1 MNTIFSMMLFPHFLA
16 GFCCMVGIALL
27 ALSAYRAASRRA
39 RIARAVAAGVV
50 MTVLTYFH
58 PYDVIPLAAALWVAP
73 LLIGVVERRRPQREI
88 ETAAWSTGV
97 WLPSLIHNAWL
108 FTENPA
114 MRAWDLQNQMITP
127 APSRLIIGLGI
138 GAPLAVLALF
148 ALRRMSVPMLF
159 MVAWFASHL
168 ALIHLPLNFQRRM
181 IGGVQ
186 FPMGAL
192 AAFALAVFVAPPVV
206 HRLARWPR
214 LVGWRRGLGAAP
226 VGAAVLAI
234 GCVALPFELAGPQR
248 IVDLE
253 WGALRAEK
261 YPAWV
266 RKSEREAYEA
276 LERIRDGRPVVFCS
290 YAMGGLV
297 PPWTGHRTYIG
308 HYALTID
315 AKRKEEETV
324 RFFSGDS
331 ADDPWRVALLA
342 RMGATHL
349 LFTAHE
355 RGLGAFDPETRPWLR
370 ESFRAGVDGAGRAV
384 VYAVELSESPTP

>member
-1 MNTIFSMMLFPHFLA
+1 
-16 GFCCMVGIALL
+16 
-27 ALSAYRAASRRA
+27 
-39 RIARAVAAGVV
+39 
-50 MTVLTYFH
+50 
-58 PYDVIPLAAALWVAP
+58 
-73 LLIGVVERRRPQREI
+73 
-88 ETAAWSTGV
+88 
-97 WLPSLIHNAWL
+97 
-108 FTENPA
+108 
-114 MRAWDLQNQMITP
+114 
-127 APSRLIIGLGI
+127 
-138 GAPLAVLALF
+138 
-148 ALRRMSVPMLF
+148 MLF
-159 MVAWFASHL
+159 MAAWFVSYL
-168 ALIHLPLNFQRRM
+168 ALIHLPISFRRL
-181 IGGVQ
+181 GGVQ

-192 AAFALAVFVAPPVV
+192 AAFALTAFVAPPVV
-206 HRLARWPR
+206 ARLSRWPR

-349 LFTAHE
+349 LYTAHE

-370 ESFRAGVDGAGRAV
+370 EIFRAGGDGAGRAV
-384 VYAVELSESPTP
+384 VYAVELSASPTP